1 MAGQPITR
9 KRMEKIEEAGE
20 DRVFDLWL
28 ELKSVKKVMQAIGFE
43 DEEVSSAHRAF
54 YRWVKLDEDR
64 KQRWDELREVG
75 GHAAAE
81 EIADVV
87 DSATVENTNLARLR
101 VDHLKWRAESLNKG
115 YGKQQGNNVTVNVT
129 AQNAWLGALSED
141 LLLELGAVPPAGLLL
156 GFIHGVHLFAWW
168 TPSLPLRPIPSRW
181 DGRALTARRPT
192 ARSTARAAPYR
203 LGHFSR
209 LLAVEVPCV
218 RSL

>member
-54 YRWVKLDEDR
+54 YRWVKMDEDR

-129 AQNAWLGALSED
+129 AQNAWLGALREA
-141 LLLELGAVPPAGLLL
+141 EQ
-156 GFIHGVHLFAWW
+156 IHG
-168 TPSLPLRPIPSRW
+168 RPV
-181 DGRALTARRPT
+181 RPAVEEADYVVLSQGEREPRGGT
-192 ARSTARAAPYR
+192 IGGGEEGEGDDAPARSDSPTNEQREP
-203 LGHFSR
+203 
-209 LLAVEVPCV
+209 
-218 RSL
+218 